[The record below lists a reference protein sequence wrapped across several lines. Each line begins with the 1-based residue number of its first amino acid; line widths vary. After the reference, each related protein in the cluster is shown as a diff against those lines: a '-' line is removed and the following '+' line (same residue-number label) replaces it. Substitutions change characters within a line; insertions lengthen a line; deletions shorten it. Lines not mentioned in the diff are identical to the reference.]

1 MSHRCETAVRT
12 FPFSSATSPTST
24 LGASENKS
32 RVFPKKRWMRSPT
45 IPGQVISGNCRT
57 LWSEPSCSLPVRRC
71 ECRWLKFLQTLA
83 PLAVAMRWSR
93 PSESRLCEHS
103 KNAIGLSEAFMER
116 QRAWASR
123 GRRSHTRCR
132 SRGSL
137 AHCSDGHLANA
148 PNLYPS
154 KEGKSC
160 VFQFIHRFCDR
171 SYRCGFLLECCCMG

>member
-24 LGASENKS
+24 LGAWENKS
-32 RVFPKKRWMRSPT
+32 SVFPKKRWMRSPT

-57 LWSEPSCSLPVRRC
+57 VWIELSGYLPVHRC
-71 ECRWLKFLQTLA
+71 ECRWLKFLLTQTLA
-83 PLAVAMRWSR
+83 PLAVATRWSR

-132 SRGSL
+132 RWGSL

-148 PNLYPS
+148 RNLPISLEGGEIVCIPIYPQ
-154 KEGKSC
+154 
-160 VFQFIHRFCDR
+160 V
-171 SYRCGFLLECCCMG
+171 L